1 MNKNL
6 HRIIFNAARGV
17 RMVVAE
23 TAKSASKASGATPA
37 LVGATLA
44 TLAAVLASPL
54 ALAQIVADPNAPGNQ
69 RPTVLTAPNGV
80 PLVNIQTPSAAGV
93 SRNTYQQFDV
103 NSNGAILN
111 NSRTSVQ
118 TQLGGYVQGNPWL
131 AQGSARVILNEV
143 NSANPSYLRG
153 YTEVAGQRAEVILAN
168 PAGIQ
173 IDGGGFINASGV
185 TLTTGSPLLNGGSLD
200 AYRVQQGAITIDGG
214 GLDTRGTDYT
224 NILARAVQVNAGIWA
239 TNLRVTTGANQIA
252 ADPLGAATPIAGSGA
267 APGFALDVGQ
277 LGGMYANKI
286 FLVGTEAG
294 LGMRNSGFIGA
305 SAGEVVLNNNG
316 WLSNSGQIQATG
328 DAQIQTVGSLSNSG
342 TMYAHAQTS
351 LSTQGSISNTGLIA
365 AQGNT
370 SVQATGAGAGINST
384 ATSAIVAGLAADGSI
399 AGSGQLDIGATDA
412 AVLNGQTIAAGQGRV
427 HAAQLN
433 LAGGQLSAAHLE
445 LTARTGGIDASRA
458 SVVSQGLLSAQTTQT
473 LRTDGASVSAQQLQ
487 LSAHSL
493 SNVGGEILQTG
504 AADLNI
510 GLAGDL
516 DNRSGRIASNSTH
529 LGLGAQILNNTDGR
543 IEHAGAGTLA
553 ITATTLDGAR
563 GQIVS
568 NGNLSLAADRVN
580 HDGASTQ
587 AQHLDIQVGSLSNR
601 AGEII
606 QTGTQ
611 ATQIRSSG
619 NIDNQG
625 GVISSN
631 GDTTVSAQNLLN
643 QGGTVQSASGAN
655 LHITAA
661 QSLDNSAGG
670 QIAAGGQAILQADS
684 LNNTDGRI
692 EHAGAGT
699 LAITATTLDGA
710 RGQITSN
717 GGLSLVADRVNHDGA
732 STQAQ
737 HLDLQVGSLSN
748 RGGEIIQTGTQ
759 ATQIHS
765 SGDIANQGGTIA
777 SNGNTSL
784 AAQNLFNQGGVVQS
798 ASGASLHITAAQVL
812 DNSAGGQI
820 AAGAQATLNAT
831 SLNNSQGRITA
842 GSGLTATL
850 AQTLDN
856 RNGLI
861 AANQDVRLDAQSL
874 DNRQGQIASV
884 QGSLDVGAAGSIH
897 NAGGKLQALRD
908 ATLTSTGLSNT
919 DAGQISAGTVHLD
932 TQGQALDNHLGSIT
946 ASTRLQLDSGALHN
960 QGGLLQSGGAL
971 SIDTHGQTL
980 DNTHAAAHASGQ
992 GGISSQGTLTL
1003 RTGTLDNT
1011 AGFLGAQGELRA
1023 TTGQVYNAAGQ
1034 IVGESAV
1041 YFTSTGFDNSAGGQ
1055 VQALG
1060 DTHIQ
1065 AGSGTINNSAGLM
1078 RSAQT
1083 LDLQAGRIDNSQ
1095 TLVAGLG
1102 LEGRNVLLGAPHI
1115 DNTQGT
1121 IRADQDTTL
1130 TSSGSV
1136 NNTAGLISAGNTLT
1150 VQDTAPAKT
1159 LQITNTGGTLIAGTL
1174 ASVSA
1179 AGLGGDGK
1187 LLSKGDLNLTL
1198 TEDFRNQGEVIAN
1211 GNASITT
1218 AGTLDNSGKLQAGN
1232 TLTLQAQDINN
1243 QAAGEIS
1250 GTTTLVNATGS
1261 LSNRGLIDGQDTQIR
1276 AGTLN
1281 NIGTGRIYGD
1291 TLGIQAGTVNNGAEG
1306 EGAEHKAAVI
1316 AARERLDIGAQHINN
1331 QDGAEILSAG
1341 MGPQTLNIGGS
1352 LDAQG
1357 HAVGS
1362 AQQILNRASSIESMG
1377 DMQIET
1383 AVLQNLNV
1391 GFSTKEE
1398 TTTQQVNEEYIVLR
1412 GSQVRYRLD
1421 ELGRC
1426 FKCDSD
1432 HNDNGSPFLNRL
1444 EYVEP
1449 SVLYPFSAGYSRT
1462 PYQLPVVSVIDGET
1476 SVTNPYAPDD
1486 VVWSLFNV
1494 PVGDYDLLR
1503 PQLQAYNADFMERA
1517 YRDFDHIV
1525 ISSTQSTDTVV
1536 DNRGVAGRIVSAG
1549 DLTLRVGST
1558 LNDNSQI
1565 LAGGLL
1571 DLAGGTVT
1579 NTETP
1584 GHHLLTGHGTWSGDN
1599 VKYSSY
1605 GLRERYFGY
1614 NANYSVIL
1622 ETGSLNLSSSRVE
1635 GGAQITPGA
1644 TQPPTASTN
1653 RVDAVVGAAGSVN
1666 VGSRVPVTTPQG
1678 VAVEGVAAWVPSI
1691 IQVSSQVGDGAA
1703 SVVRTTPLNPN
1714 IPGSSLYSI
1723 HPSPGS
1729 NYLVE
1734 TDPRFA
1740 NYRQWLGSDYLLN
1753 ALSIDPASVQKR
1765 LGDGFYEQRLVREQV
1780 AQLSGQRFL
1789 GDYRSDD
1796 EQYRALLESGVTY
1809 AKQWGLRPGIA
1820 LTAVQMAQLTSDIVW
1835 LVEQEVTLPDGS
1847 TTRALVPQVYVRVQ
1861 AGDINGNGSLIAG
1874 RDVSIK
1880 LTGDLTNSGTIAGR
1894 QVVNLVAENIHNL
1907 GGRISGNAVSVQ
1919 ARQDLNNIGA
1929 TISAQSSL
1937 SVSAGRDLNLQ
1948 STTHTASLQVPG
1960 ISASRTSL
1968 DRVAGLYVTGD
1979 KGVLVASAGRDANII
1994 GGVIASQGSASLTAQ
2009 RDLNLGT
2016 IGESSSHSL
2025 VVDDRNRRIQGAS
2038 QEVGS
2043 QISAAGPLTLQA
2055 GRDLNATAANVQAE
2069 GRLDVSAA
2077 RDVNILAG
2085 QDSQSQNDARYARD
2099 SGTFSSSETT
2109 SRQTNHT
2116 TTAQGSSFGGQTVS
2130 ITAGRDIQVQGSSI
2144 VSDQGTSLA
2153 AQNNI
2158 AVEAATN
2165 TSTQSQFH
2173 EEKKSGLMGSG
2184 GIGFTVGKRQQSE
2197 DQQAQNTTASASTIG
2212 AVSGNVSISA
2222 GNQYRQVGS
2231 DIVTPGGDTTIRA
2244 KNVDII
2250 EARET
2255 GSQSS
2260 EQKFKQSGLTVAI
2273 TSPLISAGQTIGSMA
2288 RSAGQ
2293 SSDARMQAL
2302 AAATGAL
2309 AAKNAVDEIAQNPGQ
2324 AGGVNLSI
2332 SAGSSKSQSNT
2343 SSTSDTAR
2351 GSSIQS
2357 GGNVSIVAT
2366 GAGQDSNIL
2375 IQGSSIKADGNVTLS
2390 AENQVNLLAAQNTSR
2405 QTSSDSSSSGSIGM
2419 GLGTDG
2425 WTVNASASK
2434 GRGNSEGQ
2442 DTSYTNTQ
2450 VQAGNTLIIQSAGD
2464 TNLRGAVASGKTVI
2478 ADIAGNLN
2486 IESLQD
2492 SSTYTE
2498 TSKSMGGGVSI
2509 PIGAGTFGAS
2519 VSVGKTDINSTYNSV
2534 TQQSGILAGN
2544 GGFDIVVA
2552 GNTDLKGAVISST
2565 PAAIDDNKNRLV
2577 TGSLTQSAI
2586 DNKAEYSGQS
2596 VNISLSYSG
2605 EKKDA
2610 DGNTVMQN
2618 GKPVQDGYNGFN
2630 AAPPMALNANGNA
2643 SSTTQSGISAAQIVI
2658 TDEDAQKARTGKDAT
2673 ATVANLN
2680 RDVATGKDSSNTLKP
2695 IFNEQEITA
2704 GFEIAGAFGK
2714 EASLFLENR
2723 ARDAEAQKKEIA
2735 QSILNSSDP
2744 QQIEALKAQSAEL
2757 DKWGMGGTY
2766 SQIGTAFIAAVAGN
2780 VGGSTAQI
2788 VQAAGVNYLQS
2799 LGAQQIKEL
2808 ADSLGSESARAALH
2822 AVAACAG
2829 AAAQSS
2835 SCASGAAGAALSS
2848 LVNTLLGDSSNATA
2862 EQKSARSNLIAA
2874 LTAGIASGLGG
2885 DAAAA
2890 SAAARIETDNNAQ
2903 YRNASAVAK
2912 TIAPQSKK
2920 LDEDYASGKIG
2931 AQDYAKARTALDASS
2946 AKIDALTTIY
2956 NASDKLPLAQ
2966 SLGQMK
2972 PEHMAMLGEA
2982 IGGLLVVPGM
2992 ATSAYELLNGKT
3004 VSGEEANYFFAALG
3018 VIPGAAIGKGVGKAA
3033 DLASVLTHLPSITA
3047 ATRIAE
3053 NQAKGM
3059 SFEKAVIAYL
3069 GTVKN
3074 AAAFTVQVSGK
3085 TVTVIPDALLGAEK
3099 ILEVKNV
3106 AYLTSSPQLR
3116 AYVQLVAEGATT
3128 KAGAT
3133 LSGVELVVT
3142 QGTVISKPLQAM
3154 LIEAQATVSVFD
3166 PVRKTMSEFKWT
3178 VAAKP

>member
-2085 QDSQSQNDARYARD
+2085 QDSQTQNDARYGRD

-2109 SRQTNHT
+2109 SRQTKQAT
-2116 TTAQGSSFGGQTVS
+2116 SAQGSSFGGQTVNLQ
-2130 ITAGRDIQVQGSSI
+2130 AGRDIQVQGSSI
-2144 VSDQGTSLA
+2144 VSDQGTALSA
-2153 AQNNI
+2153 GNNI
-2158 AVEAATN
+2158 TIEAASN
-2165 TSTQSQFH
+2165 TSAESHFFDT
-2173 EEKKSGLMGSG
+2173 KKSGLMGTGGG
-2184 GIGFTVGKRQQSE
+2184 GIGFTVGKKQNST
-2197 DQQAQNTTASASTIG
+2197 DQQTQNTTAAASTIG
-2212 AVSGNVSISA
+2212 AVSGNVSITA

-2231 DIVTPGGDTTIRA
+2231 DIVTPGGDTSIRA
-2244 KNVDII
+2244 KNVEIV

-2255 GSQSS
+2255 SASQT
-2260 EQKFKQSGLTVAI
+2260 EQKSKQSGLTVALSSPVLDAAQSAKGI
-2273 TSPLISAGQTIGSMA
+2273 VQAMGNTSGNT
-2288 RSAGQ
+2288 
-2293 SSDARMQAL
+2293 RMQAL
-2302 AAATGAL
+2302 GAASLALNAKNTANSLTNSAGQLDPSKAAAL
-2309 AAKNAVDEIAQNPGQ
+2309 NV
-2324 AGGVNLSI
+2324 SI
-2332 SAGSSKSQSNT
+2332 SVGSSKTQSNT
-2343 SSTSDTAR
+2343 SGTSDTAR
-2351 GSSIQS
+2351 GSSIQA
-2357 GGNVSIVAT
+2357 GGKVSIVAT

-2375 IQGSSIKADGNVTLS
+2375 IQGSDIQAGSKATL
-2390 AENQVNLLAAQNTSR
+2390 AADNQVNLLAAQNHSS
-2405 QTSSDSSSSGSIGM
+2405 QTSSNSSSSGSIGVS
-2419 GLGTDG
+2419 LGTQTG
-2425 WTVNASASK
+2425 ITLAASQGK
-2434 GRGNSEGQ
+2434 GQGNGS
-2442 DTSYTNTQ
+2442 DTTHTNSHISGNQ
-2450 VQAGNTLIIQSAGD
+2450 VQIVSGGD
-2464 TNLRGAVASGKTVI
+2464 TNIQGAVVAGQQVTT
-2478 ADIAGNLN
+2478 DIGGNLN
-2486 IESLQD
+2486 IASLQD
-2492 SSTYTE
+2492 TSTYQE
-2498 TSKSMGGGVSI
+2498 SSKNTGGSITISPGGVPTGGSI
-2509 PIGAGTFGAS
+2509 SAGKTNTHSNYQSVAEQSGIRAGDGGFQVNVKGDTTLTGGAITSSQAAIDNNKNSFTTGGTLTTTDLQNKAEFSAQSVG
-2519 VSVGKTDINSTYNSV
+2519 VSVGT
-2534 TQQSGILAGN
+2534 SGGSAG
-2544 GGFDIVVA
+2544 I
-2552 GNTDLKGAVISST
+2552 GNMG
-2565 PAAIDDNKNRLV
+2565 
-2577 TGSLTQSAI
+2577 
-2586 DNKAEYSGQS
+2586 
-2596 VNISLSYSG
+2596 
-2605 EKKDA
+2605 
-2610 DGNTVMQN
+2610 
-2618 GKPVQDGYNGFN
+2618 
-2630 AAPPMALNANGNA
+2630 GNA
-2643 SSTTQSGISAAQIVI
+2643 SSTTQAAISGIAGNK
-2658 TDEDAQKARTGKDAT
+2658 DARTGDAETGVKNGFDKDKVT
-2673 ATVANLN
+2673 Q
-2680 RDVATGKDSSNTLKP
+2680 DVQA
-2695 IFNEQEITA
+2695 QVQITQQ
-2704 GFEIAGAFGK
+2704 FGSQ
-2714 EASLFLENR
+2714 ASKAVGDYASTKAVDLRKADNPE
-2723 ARDAEAQKKEIA
+2723 EAQKWE
-2735 QSILNSSDP
+2735 
-2744 QQIEALKAQSAEL
+2744 E
-2757 DKWGMGGTY
+2757 GGAY
-2766 SQIGTAFIAAVAGN
+2766 RV
-2780 VGGSTAQI
+2780 
-2788 VQAAGVNYLQS
+2788 
-2799 LGAQQIKEL
+2799 
-2808 ADSLGSESARAALH
+2808 ALH
-2822 AVAACAG
+2822 TVVGALGGGISGALGAG
-2829 AAAQSS
+2829 AAAQAAPQLNDLQSS
-2835 SCASGAAGAALSS
+2835 LANGLYSVGASADVAQAAAQLISGLTAAGLGAVASGGSAAGAALNSD
-2848 LVNTLLGDSSNATA
+2848 L
-2862 EQKSARSNLIAA
+2862 
-2874 LTAGIASGLGG
+2874 
-2885 DAAAA
+2885 
-2890 SAAARIETDNNAQ
+2890 NNRQLHQDQ
-2903 YRNASAVAK
+2903 Y
-2912 TIAPQSKK
+2912 
-2920 LDEDYASGKIG
+2920 
-2931 AQDYAKARTALDASS
+2931 DYAK
-2946 AKIDALTTIY
+2946 K
-2956 NASDKLPLAQ
+2956 NANCRIPDDHKD
-2966 SLGQMK
+2966 
-2972 PEHMAMLGEA
+2972 
-2982 IGGLLVVPGM
+2982 
-2992 ATSAYELLNGKT
+2992 AYETGL
-3004 VSGEEANYFFAALG
+3004 
-3018 VIPGAAIGKGVGKAA
+3018 
-3033 DLASVLTHLPSITA
+3033 
-3047 ATRIAE
+3047 AE
-3053 NQAKGM
+3053 NR
-3059 SFEKAVIAYL
+3059 
-3069 GTVKN
+3069 
-3074 AAAFTVQVSGK
+3074 
-3085 TVTVIPDALLGAEK
+3085 
-3099 ILEVKNV
+3099 
-3106 AYLTSSPQLR
+3106 TSPS
-3116 AYVQLVAEGATT
+3116 
-3128 KAGAT
+3128 
-3133 LSGVELVVT
+3133 
-3142 QGTVISKPLQAM
+3142 
-3154 LIEAQATVSVFD
+3154 
-3166 PVRKTMSEFKWT
+3166 
-3178 VAAKP
+3178 

>member
-2116 TTAQGSSFGGQTVS
+2116 TTAQGSSFGGQTVD
-2130 ITAGRDIQVQGSSI
+2130 IHAGRDLTVQGSAI
-2144 VSDQGTSLA
+2144 NAQNETSLSA
-2153 AQNNI
+2153 A
-2158 AVEAATN
+2158 
-2165 TSTQSQFH
+2165 
-2173 EEKKSGLMGSG
+2173 
-2184 GIGFTVGKRQQSE
+2184 R
-2197 DQQAQNTTASASTIG
+2197 D
-2212 AVSGNVSISA
+2212 
-2222 GNQYRQVGS
+2222 
-2231 DIVTPGGDTTIRA
+2231 
-2244 KNVDII
+2244 
-2250 EARET
+2250 
-2255 GSQSS
+2255 
-2260 EQKFKQSGLTVAI
+2260 VAI
-2273 TSPLISAGQTIGSMA
+2273 TSAENTASGTSFSESKKSGF
-2288 RSAGQ
+2288 
-2293 SSDARMQAL
+2293 
-2302 AAATGAL
+2302 
-2309 AAKNAVDEIAQNPGQ
+2309 
-2324 AGGVNLSI
+2324 SI
-2332 SAGSSKSQSNT
+2332 FPPAGS
-2343 SSTSDTAR
+2343 
-2351 GSSIQS
+2351 
-2357 GGNVSIVAT
+2357 
-2366 GAGQDSNIL
+2366 
-2375 IQGSSIKADGNVTLS
+2375 LS
-2390 AENQVNLLAAQNTSR
+2390 LC
-2405 QTSSDSSSSGSIGM
+2405 
-2419 GLGTDG
+2419 
-2425 WTVNASASK
+2425 
-2434 GRGNSEGQ
+2434 NS
-2442 DTSYTNTQ
+2442 
-2450 VQAGNTLIIQSAGD
+2450 
-2464 TNLRGAVASGKTVI
+2464 
-2478 ADIAGNLN
+2478 
-2486 IESLQD
+2486 
-2492 SSTYTE
+2492 
-2498 TSKSMGGGVSI
+2498 
-2509 PIGAGTFGAS
+2509 
-2519 VSVGKTDINSTYNSV
+2519 
-2534 TQQSGILAGN
+2534 
-2544 GGFDIVVA
+2544 
-2552 GNTDLKGAVISST
+2552 
-2565 PAAIDDNKNRLV
+2565 
-2577 TGSLTQSAI
+2577 
-2586 DNKAEYSGQS
+2586 
-2596 VNISLSYSG
+2596 
-2605 EKKDA
+2605 
-2610 DGNTVMQN
+2610 
-2618 GKPVQDGYNGFN
+2618 
-2630 AAPPMALNANGNA
+2630 
-2643 SSTTQSGISAAQIVI
+2643 
-2658 TDEDAQKARTGKDAT
+2658 
-2673 ATVANLN
+2673 
-2680 RDVATGKDSSNTLKP
+2680 
-2695 IFNEQEITA
+2695 
-2704 GFEIAGAFGK
+2704 
-2714 EASLFLENR
+2714 
-2723 ARDAEAQKKEIA
+2723 
-2735 QSILNSSDP
+2735 
-2744 QQIEALKAQSAEL
+2744 
-2757 DKWGMGGTY
+2757 
-2766 SQIGTAFIAAVAGN
+2766 
-2780 VGGSTAQI
+2780 
-2788 VQAAGVNYLQS
+2788 
-2799 LGAQQIKEL
+2799 
-2808 ADSLGSESARAALH
+2808 
-2822 AVAACAG
+2822 C
-2829 AAAQSS
+2829 
-2835 SCASGAAGAALSS
+2835 
-2848 LVNTLLGDSSNATA
+2848 
-2862 EQKSARSNLIAA
+2862 
-2874 LTAGIASGLGG
+2874 
-2885 DAAAA
+2885 
-2890 SAAARIETDNNAQ
+2890 
-2903 YRNASAVAK
+2903 
-2912 TIAPQSKK
+2912 
-2920 LDEDYASGKIG
+2920 
-2931 AQDYAKARTALDASS
+2931 
-2946 AKIDALTTIY
+2946 
-2956 NASDKLPLAQ
+2956 
-2966 SLGQMK
+2966 
-2972 PEHMAMLGEA
+2972 
-2982 IGGLLVVPGM
+2982 
-2992 ATSAYELLNGKT
+2992 
-3004 VSGEEANYFFAALG
+3004 
-3018 VIPGAAIGKGVGKAA
+3018 
-3033 DLASVLTHLPSITA
+3033 
-3047 ATRIAE
+3047 
-3053 NQAKGM
+3053 
-3059 SFEKAVIAYL
+3059 
-3069 GTVKN
+3069 
-3074 AAAFTVQVSGK
+3074 
-3085 TVTVIPDALLGAEK
+3085 
-3099 ILEVKNV
+3099 
-3106 AYLTSSPQLR
+3106 
-3116 AYVQLVAEGATT
+3116 
-3128 KAGAT
+3128 
-3133 LSGVELVVT
+3133 
-3142 QGTVISKPLQAM
+3142 
-3154 LIEAQATVSVFD
+3154 
-3166 PVRKTMSEFKWT
+3166 
-3178 VAAKP
+3178 